1 MSKLKSLF
9 SKVPVFL
16 NSIKLYPVEFCMTL
30 FLFISVVIIFEA
42 ISIADDESKI
52 SPYANFFYSIWTFAV
67 LPFITTIIIR
77 CDWKNRT
84 KSDIAKY
91 AYWASGLLLLLPGF
105 IFPKY
110 KMSEEIIFG
119 TYLLAFG
126 LLISSGFYWDN
137 RKYAYNG
144 SQMFHQ
150 LCSSIIISGILV
162 LAYYAVAGTITY
174 LFLSSQSV
182 EEYFIVRCL
191 LLYGGLF
198 IVIIFFPLLLTH
210 KLSVVRE
217 QKEETISKVLDF
229 CANYILIPFLIIYTV
244 ILYAY
249 ACEILILWNLPKGM
263 VGWMVMGYIFLAFIG
278 HALQR
283 IISNKRFEPF
293 FRYLPYISIVPLAL
307 FWVGLCRRL
316 SDYGLTES
324 RIYIL
329 TFGVSAT
336 LFMIF
341 LLFKKTNHYLLM
353 AGIVGA
359 IIVFLAYIPWTN
371 ATRLA
376 AFSQLS
382 TVNKYVKKYDLLK
395 DDQRHFKDFSDWC
408 ADATA
413 DTSEVLRFI
422 SAYEYLGK
430 GYVEKKVE
438 NDIQYD
444 SIYSIYGSIPNEI
457 KEKYSKDRL
466 GNYSYKTA
474 NEKRWIHH
482 KKKSYPIDI
491 KCYPFLCKLETYYG
505 AIEGDKYG
513 NFINIYD
520 GDRMIFSINWEQ
532 HIRNNLTTLLQDSIP
547 LEKEDQFFTFRN
559 DSILIVMNEFHFTKE
574 DDKLYSFTFEDMLI
588 FSKYPL
594 ENVSIKSDNE

>member
-16 NSIKLYPVEFCMTL
+16 NRIKLYPVELCMTL
-30 FLFISVVIIFEA
+30 FLFISVIIIFEA

-110 KMSEEIIFG
+110 EMSEEIIFG

-144 SQMFHQ
+144 SQIFHQ
-150 LCSSIIISGILV
+150 LCSSIIISGILG
-162 LAYYAVAGTITY
+162 LAFYAVAGTITY
-174 LFLSSQSV
+174 LFLSSKSV

-249 ACEILILWNLPKGM
+249 ACEILIL
-263 VGWMVMGYIFLAFIG
+263 
-278 HALQR
+278 
-283 IISNKRFEPF
+283 
-293 FRYLPYISIVPLAL
+293 
-307 FWVGLCRRL
+307 
-316 SDYGLTES
+316 
-324 RIYIL
+324 
-329 TFGVSAT
+329 
-336 LFMIF
+336 
-341 LLFKKTNHYLLM
+341 
-353 AGIVGA
+353 
-359 IIVFLAYIPWTN
+359 
-371 ATRLA
+371 
-376 AFSQLS
+376 
-382 TVNKYVKKYDLLK
+382 
-395 DDQRHFKDFSDWC
+395 
-408 ADATA
+408 
-413 DTSEVLRFI
+413 
-422 SAYEYLGK
+422 
-430 GYVEKKVE
+430 
-438 NDIQYD
+438 
-444 SIYSIYGSIPNEI
+444 
-457 KEKYSKDRL
+457 
-466 GNYSYKTA
+466 
-474 NEKRWIHH
+474 
-482 KKKSYPIDI
+482 
-491 KCYPFLCKLETYYG
+491 
-505 AIEGDKYG
+505 
-513 NFINIYD
+513 
-520 GDRMIFSINWEQ
+520 
-532 HIRNNLTTLLQDSIP
+532 
-547 LEKEDQFFTFRN
+547 
-559 DSILIVMNEFHFTKE
+559 
-574 DDKLYSFTFEDMLI
+574 
-588 FSKYPL
+588 
-594 ENVSIKSDNE
+594 

>member
-1 MSKLKSLF
+1 MK
-9 SKVPVFL
+9 
-16 NSIKLYPVEFCMTL
+16 SIKLYPVELCMTL
-30 FLFISVVIIFEA
+30 FLFFSVATIFDLD
-42 ISIADDESKI
+42 SIVDGSEI
-52 SPYANFFYSIWTFAV
+52 SPDTQFFYSIWTFSV

-84 KSDIAKY
+84 KSNIAKI

-105 IFPKY
+105 IFQNY
-110 KMSEEIIFG
+110 EMSEEIILG

-126 LLISSGFYWDN
+126 LLISFGFYWDN

-144 SQMFHQ
+144 SQIFHQ
-150 LCSSIIISGILV
+150 LCSSIIISGILE

-174 LFLSSQSV
+174 LFISSISF
-182 EEYFIVRCL
+182 ETDFIVRCL
-191 LLYGGLF
+191 LVYGGLF
-198 IVIIFFPLLLTH
+198 IAIVFFPLLLTH
-210 KLSVVRE
+210 KLSAIRE
-217 QKEETISKVLDF
+217 LEKETISKVLDF

-283 IISNKRFEPF
+283 IISNKWFEPF
-293 FRYLPYISIVPLAL
+293 FRYLTYISIVPLAL
-307 FWVGLCRRL
+307 FWVGLSRRL

-329 TFGVSAT
+329 VFGILAT

-353 AGIVGA
+353 AGIVGVV
-359 IIVFLAYIPWTN
+359 IVFLAYIPWTN

-395 DDQRHFKDFSDWC
+395 DGQRHFKDFSDWS
-408 ADATA
+408 AEATA
-413 DTSEVLRFI
+413 DSSEVLHFI

-430 GYVEKKVE
+430 YQVKKKVKD
-438 NDIQYD
+438 DIQYD
-444 SIYSIYGSIPNEI
+444 SIYSIYGSIP
-457 KEKYSKDRL
+457 KEVMGKYCKDRF
-466 GNYSYKTA
+466 GYYSYEPVDERK
-474 NEKRWIHH
+474 WIDH
-482 KKKSYPIDI
+482 KKKAFPIDI
-491 KCYPFLCKLETYYG
+491 KDYPFLCKTVDQFRTYESEQSKS
-505 AIEGDKYG
+505 IM
-513 NFINIYD
+513 NIYEA
-520 GDRMIFSINWEQ
+520 DRKILSIDLEQ
-532 HIRNNLTTLLQDSIP
+532 HLNNNLTTLLQDPIP
-547 LEKEDQFFTFRN
+547 LDKEDQIFTYRT
-559 DSILIVMNEFHFTKE
+559 DSILIVFGKATYLKEKDKIDNFEFY
-574 DDKLYSFTFEDMLI
+574 DILI

-594 ENVSIKSDNE
+594 KDLKIKNK

>member
-1 MSKLKSLF
+1 
-9 SKVPVFL
+9 
-16 NSIKLYPVEFCMTL
+16 MTL

-42 ISIADDESKI
+42 ISIADDESGI

-110 KMSEEIIFG
+110 EMSEEIIFG

-144 SQMFHQ
+144 SQIFHQ
-150 LCSSIIISGILV
+150 LCSSIIISGILG

-307 FWVGLCRRL
+307 FWVGLSRRL

-329 TFGVSAT
+329 VFGILAT

-430 GYVEKKVE
+430 GYVEMKVE

-505 AIEGDKYG
+505 AIEGDEYG
-513 NFINIYD
+513 NFINIYE
-520 GDRMIFSINWEQ
+520 GDRMIFSINWKQ

-547 LEKEDQFFTFRN
+547 LEK
-559 DSILIVMNEFHFTKE
+559 
-574 DDKLYSFTFEDMLI
+574 
-588 FSKYPL
+588 
-594 ENVSIKSDNE
+594 